1 MEALM
6 LLLGSSPLHPI
17 PGWLRN
23 ICGRFLSKI
32 LLKEDGIATVLEF
45 TVGDSDEGRK
55 EFYSVS

>member
-1 MEALM
+1 M